1 MRDCGSAWNSCRLS
15 HEPTSAPKGHRA
27 TEYSVSAGSR
37 FARANAFNGKN
48 AFSYQMSDLKE
59 MCTEKAWLRKSIF
72 TLQNIPLCCRLKPGW
87 SERSEAWRGRRPS
100 GASVAKRRPGGGPLT
115 PACARLKG
123 GRRLVTAAVF
133 VGYKRRPPPRAGGQ
147 REAKRSVGRRQE
159 AVAIKRRL

>member
-1 MRDCGSAWNSCRLS
+1 MGEAFPAGGDSSSAACRPFDALG
-15 HEPTSAPKGHRA
+15 PTGGASKKLLVG
-27 TEYSVSAGSR
+27 
-37 FARANAFNGKN
+37 
-48 AFSYQMSDLKE
+48 
-59 MCTEKAWLRKSIF
+59 
-72 TLQNIPLCCRLKPGW
+72 
-87 SERSEAWRGRRPS
+87 ERSERIEGS
-100 GASVAKRRPGGGPLT
+100 ELLNKVRPGFVEASFQAGTKPGRAATIGPLT